1 MEKNFKLQIYKGI
14 IQYILE
20 STNYTLKNIADLCS
34 SSIKSIHLI
43 YSDSFLPSNFSSE
56 MELVKLY
63 QMILEIHIQEKQFKK
78 YLPLPK
84 SFRQI
89 NLSVGELQ

>member
-1 MEKNFKLQIYKGI
+1 MEKNSKLQIYKGI

-20 STNYTLKNIADLCS
+20 STNYTLKNIADLCN
-34 SSIKSIHLI
+34 SSIKSIHII
-43 YSDSFLPSNFSSE
+43 YSDGFIPHNFSSE

-63 QMILEIHIQEKQFKK
+63 QMILEINSNRDAYRK

-84 SFRQI
+84 DYCQI
-89 NLSVGELQ
+89 STN

>member
-1 MEKNFKLQIYKGI
+1 MEKSSKLQIYKGI

-20 STNYTLKNIADLCS
+20 STNYTIKNIADLCN

-43 YSDSFLPSNFSSE
+43 YSESFIPPNFSSE

-63 QMILEIHIQEKQFKK
+63 QMILEINSNRDVYRK

-84 SFRQI
+84 DYCQI
-89 NLSVGELQ
+89 STN

>member
-1 MEKNFKLQIYKGI
+1 MEMNTKLQIYKGI

-20 STNYTLKNIADLCS
+20 STNYSLQNIADLS
-34 SSIKSIHLI
+34 NSSIKNIRTI
-43 YSDSFLPSNFSSE
+43 YCDNVVPSNFSSD
-56 MELVKLY
+56 MQLVRLY

-89 NLSVGELQ
+89 NVSMGELQ